1 MCGSDG
7 ESEREGEWVKRTG
20 SEGAQREEAAVAWL
34 AVADGGP
41 WILEAAGRSGGA
53 YLLSGGQRATCRG
66 CCCGPRVLADW
77 AIKSL
82 RYGYRYRVV
91 GTQPGVMI
99 TDMIWVTSEACQV

>member
-20 SEGAQREEAAVAWL
+20 SEGAQREKAAAVAWL

-53 YLLSGGQRATCRG
+53 
-66 CCCGPRVLADW
+66 
-77 AIKSL
+77 
-82 RYGYRYRVV
+82 
-91 GTQPGVMI
+91 
-99 TDMIWVTSEACQV
+99 